1 MWESKLHRF
10 SNDHP
15 LLKLPEVSNLVYL
28 SDFNR
33 QGYFQ
38 KILIEVCL
46 LDAQCTTYKKAHKFL
61 RFCEKMTYSHTS
73 KYVSLN
79 PSGFDSK
86 TGLSYKNFQML
97 KVEIQEF
104 FNHAH

>member
-1 MWESKLHRF
+1 MLESKLHRF

-46 LDAQCTTYKKAHKFL
+46 LDTQSTTYKKAPKFL
-61 RFCEKMTYSHTS
+61 RFCEKKTYSHTS
-73 KYVSLN
+73 KHVSLN
-79 PSGFDSK
+79 PSSFDSRCCA
-86 TGLSYKNFQML
+86 NFAQSDAGTSWHS
-97 KVEIQEF
+97 ESEF
-104 FNHAH
+104 RC

>member
-1 MWESKLHRF
+1 MWESELHRF

-15 LLKLPEVSNLVYL
+15 LLKLPEVSNSVYL

-46 LDAQCTTYKKAHKFL
+46 LDAQSTIYKKAPKFL
-61 RFCEKMTYSHTS
+61 RFCEKTTYSHTS
-73 KYVSLN
+73 KHVSLN
-79 PSGFDSK
+79 SSGFDSK
-86 TGLSYKNFQML
+86 ISLG
-97 KVEIQEF
+97 
-104 FNHAH
+104 